1 MKMFIMGNLDLLS
14 YISLF
19 LSNFTS
25 ALIIKMYMTE
35 GKFGYYGFKLS
46 KFIDNL
52 TFLQLFI
59 ILFTFYHIVYILFYF
74 GLYLLDMA
82 DLNISI
88 TNTKYLNMAADT
100 PREGVTNN
108 SGTGPTIVNTI
119 NNNNGTQSLAVAKT
133 AANASIV
140 VAGIT
145 AGAKMATSYTFVLGG
160 TPMHKAVVYA
170 GAIVSTGVAIVAKD
184 AAEEISSKI
193 FTKSNS
199 LISPLKDIIK
209 SSLNLTGEATLDL
222 LKLID
227 FINQMQSLYLLL
239 LIFNFII
246 YLINLNKLEVYLSL
260 FKINTTLI
268 HYIIKYLKYLQK
280 SSFVMIICLLLLLV
294 ISTYL
299 STYYFHFF
307 YINFD
312 KICKV
317 IIK

>member
-1 MKMFIMGNLDLLS
+1 MKYFLMNNLDLLLN
-14 YISLF
+14 ISLF
-19 LSNFTS
+19 LSNLTS
-25 ALIIKMYMTE
+25 ALIFKMFIAE
-35 GKFGYYGFKLS
+35 GKFGYYGLKLS

-59 ILFTFYHIVYILFYF
+59 ILFTFCHIFYILFYF
-74 GLYLLDMA
+74 GLYLLDMSG
-82 DLNISI
+82 LNIPIS
-88 TNTKYLNMAADT
+88 NTKYLNMATDI
-100 PREGVTNN
+100 PQEGVVNNVGTNSTIENAGNNN
-108 SGTGPTIVNTI
+108 STSDNV
-119 NNNNGTQSLAVAKT
+119 AVAKI
-133 AANASIV
+133 AANATIMA
-140 VAGIT
+140 AGLT
-145 AGAKMATSYTFVLGG
+145 GGAKIATAMGG
-160 TPMHKAVVYA
+160 TPAQKMVVVGSSVLAA
-170 GAIVSTGVAIVAKD
+170 GAAIIIKEVAQEVSEQILNN
-184 AAEEISSKI
+184 
-193 FTKSNS
+193 TKT
-199 LISPLKDIIK
+199 LISPLKEVIR

-246 YLINLNKLEVYLSL
+246 YLINLNKIEVYLNK

-268 HYIIKYLKYLQK
+268 HYIMKYLKYLQK

-294 ISTYL
+294 VSTYL

-307 YINFD
+307 LINFD